1 MQATGFNVTDGL
13 AGGGMDK
20 PDRTEVIERLNR
32 ILKPPVAAPT
42 PERSGFWP
50 WFASLLL
57 DKRRLI
63 AASAAR

>member
-1 MQATGFNVTDGL
+1 
-13 AGGGMDK
+13 MDK

-63 AASAAR
+63 AAAAAR